1 MPVVKIANNH
11 FSYTLLQPA
20 IERIASY
27 VIRMEQQ
34 PVRRITLIASD
45 DQTLNALKI
54 KYFGI
59 DQLTDTISFNY
70 NEPGEPVEGEIYLSL
85 DRILENAQ
93 NFKVP
98 FAKELALVIIHSIL
112 HLFGYNDETA
122 NDKKQMQALQNFY
135 IQQVSLTRL
144 YRSRRIHPNH
154 E

>member
-70 NEPGEPVEGEIYLSL
+70 NEPGEPVEGEIY
-85 DRILENAQ
+85 
-93 NFKVP
+93 
-98 FAKELALVIIHSIL
+98 
-112 HLFGYNDETA
+112 
-122 NDKKQMQALQNFY
+122 
-135 IQQVSLTRL
+135 
-144 YRSRRIHPNH
+144 
-154 E
+154 